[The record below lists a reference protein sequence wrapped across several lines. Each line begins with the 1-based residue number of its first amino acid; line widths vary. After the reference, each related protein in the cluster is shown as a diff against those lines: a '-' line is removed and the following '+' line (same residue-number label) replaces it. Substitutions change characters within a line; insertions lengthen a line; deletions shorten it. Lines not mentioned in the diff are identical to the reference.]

1 MARILLPTDFSEA
14 ALNASKF
21 AFDLFGTTGNKFT
34 LVHTFLKPSFDNALL
49 PSLGDFP
56 QREAINRIRR
66 VERKCRKYAGK
77 VVLGRKVSTGS
88 LVDLL
93 NEMDQRKR
101 VDMIV
106 MGTQGEGN
114 YGRVG
119 GNTRSV
125 VTGASAPVIT
135 VPAQWQPVQV
145 KRIMLA
151 YDGGHLERT
160 AVKPLLDLAERTGAA
175 IVIAHVRSTKP
186 TDDVKP
192 DRGRIKEL
200 FAGVEHSFV
209 SVQGDDV
216 SDTIDQ
222 LANEGRIQMV
232 AVIHRQLG
240 FWKGLFHSSKAKR
253 MALHISTPLLVL
265 SQ

>member
-21 AFDLFGTTGNKFT
+21 AFDLLALRAISSLWSRNP
-34 LVHTFLKPSFDNALL
+34 KPSFDNALL

-186 TDDVKP
+186 TDDVKLGQGS
-192 DRGRIKEL
+192 DQGTLRRCGAQLRLGARG
-200 FAGVEHSFV
+200 
-209 SVQGDDV
+209 
-216 SDTIDQ
+216 
-222 LANEGRIQMV
+222 
-232 AVIHRQLG
+232 
-240 FWKGLFHSSKAKR
+240 
-253 MALHISTPLLVL
+253 
-265 SQ
+265 